1 MHNLSAAGNIQ
12 SRSRAAHAYEAA
24 RQSRNLN
31 IARSAGPKQILR
43 FTRLQ
48 KSSFWAI
55 FLVLSIWKFATAIIS
70 IPQFENANEI
80 NFQNQIS
87 AIFSNFQ
94 KFPIFSCLWVRPES
108 RSIFSPEIFQKLRLA
123 KSESTYP
130 TVGLDK
136 RKSQT
141 NIRLSSTEPK
151 RKKSEPKKSH
161 QDSAN
166 LAPAT
171 LEQYY
176 FTSKF

>member
-1 MHNLSAAGNIQ
+1 MTSAD
-12 SRSRAAHAYEAA
+12 
-24 RQSRNLN
+24 SRNEIQNSPPRFHAPSPRTTAIEHARGSAKILN
-31 IARSAGPKQILR
+31 IARSAGPEQILG

-48 KSSFWAI
+48 KSSFGAI

-87 AIFSNFQ
+87 VIFSNFQ
-94 KFPIFSCLWVRPES
+94 KFQFFSCPWVRPRR

-123 KSESTYP
+123 ESESTYP

-151 RKKSEPKKSH
+151 REKNEPKTSA

-166 LAPAT
+166 LAPPT
-171 LEQYY
+171 I
-176 FTSKF
+176 K

>member
-1 MHNLSAAGNIQ
+1 MIANETRGSAKI
-12 SRSRAAHAYEAA
+12 
-24 RQSRNLN
+24 LN
-31 IARSAGPKQILR
+31 IARSAGPEQILG

-48 KSSFWAI
+48 KSTFLAI
-55 FLVLSIWKFATAIIS
+55 FLVLSILKIATALIS
-70 IPQFENANEI
+70 ISQFENANEI

-87 AIFSNFQ
+87 AIFQIFQNFQ
-94 KFPIFSCLWVRPES
+94 IFSCPWARPRR

-123 KSESTYP
+123 ESESTYP

-151 RKKSEPKKSH
+151 REKSEPKKSA
-161 QDSAN
+161 QDSAS

-171 LEQYY
+171 IEQYC
-176 FTSKF
+176 FTSQF

>member
-1 MHNLSAAGNIQ
+1 MITNETRGSAKI
-12 SRSRAAHAYEAA
+12 
-24 RQSRNLN
+24 LN
-31 IARSAGPKQILR
+31 IARSAGPEQMLG

-48 KSSFWAI
+48 KSSFLRI
-55 FLVLSIWKFATAIIS
+55 FLVLSILKIATAIIS

-87 AIFSNFQ
+87 AIFSNFP
-94 KFPIFSCLWVRPES
+94 KFPIFSCPWVRPRR

-123 KSESTYP
+123 ESESTYP

-151 RKKSEPKKSH
+151 REKSEPKKSA
-161 QDSAN
+161 QDSTH
-166 LAPAT
+166 LAPPT
-171 LEQYY
+171 IEQYY
-176 FTSKF
+176 FTSQF